1 VSDQETARQD
11 ERKAAE
17 DDAKEDL
24 ELTDETADQVR
35 GGTAGPIK
43 LPPGPPFQQ

>member
-1 VSDQETARQD
+1 MTSTIEERAMSDLEGTED

-17 DDAKEDL
+17 DDAEEDL

-35 GGTAGPIK
+35 GG
-43 LPPGPPFQQ
+43 F